1 MPCTQMKGVTGMP
14 TRRRKE
20 SRTGIYHII
29 VRGINHEK
37 IFQQQREKLYFKSI
51 ISNYLQ
57 KYKVEVYSYCIMSNH
72 AHFIIRAELQILSLF
87 MAAILAEYASYYNF
101 KHHRNGHVFQ
111 NRFTSECIEDERYF
125 WTCLR
130 YIHLNP
136 VKARMVKKPEKYKYS
151 SMAEYMTGMLGL
163 LHENAIELYEQKFSS
178 TEEFTKF
185 HTEQQIGIFK
195 DISSEIELQYR
206 EIALLL
212 AKNMFREYQLP
223 LLMQVFE
230 EKKIRKEYI
239 QRLKEILNIS
249 IKKANELCTT
259 TMNYVENE

>member
-1 MPCTQMKGVTGMP
+1 MKGVTGMP

-111 NRFTSECIEDERYF
+111 NRFTSECIEDEKGEK
-125 WTCLR
+125 
-130 YIHLNP
+130 HLIFC
-136 VKARMVKKPEKYKYS
+136 VGVDLDDYHPEEAIKS
-151 SMAEYMTGMLGL
+151 VRPAEDDTSTG
-163 LHENAIELYEQKFSS
+163 
-178 TEEFTKF
+178 
-185 HTEQQIGIFK
+185 
-195 DISSEIELQYR
+195 
-206 EIALLL
+206 
-212 AKNMFREYQLP
+212 
-223 LLMQVFE
+223 E
-230 EKKIRKEYI
+230 EKGESNPEDEQGTENPIWDEPAKDGLEALFGSDDQPEDQTEGESAEDKPDEGQAVEPENKDTSKEN
-239 QRLKEILNIS
+239 KS
-249 IKKANELCTT
+249 SKKKGKK
-259 TMNYVENE
+259 